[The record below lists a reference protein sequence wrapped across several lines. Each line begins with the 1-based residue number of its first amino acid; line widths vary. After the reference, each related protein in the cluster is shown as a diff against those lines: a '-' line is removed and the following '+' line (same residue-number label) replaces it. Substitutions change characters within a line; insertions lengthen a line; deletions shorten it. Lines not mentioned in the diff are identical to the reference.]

1 MKKHQNY
8 YKGEN
13 MQKII
18 KRNKN
23 IFNKKYD
30 DIDMNEVISN
40 NKNIYLILPEIKNNK
55 ESFNI
60 IDLLNKIIKK

>member
-1 MKKHQNY
+1 
-8 YKGEN
+8 